1 MFGLFLHIPF
11 EPLMNRIIRFM
22 RISLRPVRDGIWVET
37 RKRPN
42 PHRAVRS
49 KIPILSGYG
58 ICRNLV
64 VAINHMAYQP
74 VGGHGLRHATSCLHS
89 VFYRY
94 VVPPGQAPSA
104 KSFNP

>member
-11 EPLMNRIIRFM
+11 EPLMNRIIRFT

-37 RKRPN
+37 TDNPN
-42 PHRAVRS
+42 THRAVRS

-64 VAINHMAYQP
+64 VAINHMAYLTARDFLLTFCFLP
-74 VGGHGLRHATSCLHS
+74 ICS
-89 VFYRY
+89 
-94 VVPPGQAPSA
+94 PSGT
-104 KSFNP
+104 